1 MIVFRLGL
9 PAVHLAAAA
18 LACFRE
24 AGARTDLSLPE
35 VARQVDLAV
44 LRRAGDEDFVTA
56 VFIDLDDDGALRIVN
71 CGHPPPL
78 RLTPAGQWLPLTPRV
93 ATSPLALSPALR
105 TDTYRLAPEDRLLVC
120 TDGLLEAR
128 DGTGD
133 FFPLREYAGLVNTID
148 PETALDTLVE
158 ALARHTGGELDDDV
172 ALLLVSGGD
181 TDLRTD
187 RGQG

>member
-1 MIVFRLGL
+1 
-9 PAVHLAAAA
+9 
-18 LACFRE
+18 
-24 AGARTDLSLPE
+24 
-35 VARQVDLAV
+35 
-44 LRRAGDEDFVTA
+44 
-56 VFIDLDDDGALRIVN
+56 
-71 CGHPPPL
+71 
-78 RLTPAGQWLPLTPRV
+78 
-93 ATSPLALSPALR
+93 LR

-128 DGTGD
+128 DAAGD